1 MKRTN
6 VSPRNSKCIVTI
18 INPLVDNDQ
27 NLECRICYESD
38 GKLLKVCSC
47 SGSIEYVHHHC
58 IKTWIEIFPKNHP
71 NHYYCPVCK
80 EKYNLNCDKIN
91 YKEYENDRESDS
103 FLKICLFVFLIFFVS
118 CILIILINISISY

>member
-1 MKRTN
+1 MKRAN

-47 SGSIEYVHHHC
+47 SGSIEYVHPHC
-58 IKTWIEIFPKNHP
+58 IETWIERFPKNHP

-91 YKEYENDRESDS
+91 YIEDESEPDNFIRKW
-103 FLKICLFVFLIFFVS
+103 FLCLFFILFIIAFILLITMSVS
-118 CILIILINISISY
+118 Y

>member
-1 MKRTN
+1 MKRAN

-47 SGSIEYVHHHC
+47 SGSIEYVHPHC
-58 IKTWIEIFPKNHP
+58 IETWIERFPKNHP

-91 YKEYENDRESDS
+91 YIEDENEPDNFIRKW
-103 FLKICLFVFLIFFVS
+103 FLFLFFILFIIVF
-118 CILIILINISISY
+118 IILITMSVSY